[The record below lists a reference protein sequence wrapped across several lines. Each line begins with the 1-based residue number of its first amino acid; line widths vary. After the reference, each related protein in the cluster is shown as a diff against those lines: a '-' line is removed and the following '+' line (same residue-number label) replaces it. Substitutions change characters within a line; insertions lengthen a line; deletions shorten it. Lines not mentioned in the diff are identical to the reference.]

1 MQSLKPGEIAAL
13 ANGLESLVNS
23 RLQRVESGEDWIS
36 FLFYGE
42 GQEKPLFLSLKPSLP
57 VLLPMRAP
65 RSLKKKTIPAL
76 LFLKAHFDNHIL
88 RQVSHDPTE
97 GRVLR
102 LHFSNGGVV
111 EIRLFPHGQNLIAR
125 LDDKR
130 LSTHKVNELQASG
143 SVSTRVEVPD
153 RTVDQLIEEYESIY
167 EKKAASANGGV
178 EVKKEQ
184 IEKALA
190 KKERALELVEKDL
203 KEKTES
209 PFRQVGEWLKA
220 HQSLDVPNVWSAYV
234 DRQKS
239 FAENLNAVFQKAK
252 QTDEKLINAQKRVD
266 ELKKEIEKLK
276 AGEWLAPQATQSP
289 LKKAG
294 AKGRTI
300 ELTGG
305 RLLFLGRS
313 AEENMKLL
321 RASQPWDYWLH
332 IKDFPGSH
340 GIIRRN
346 KQETISDAVF
356 IEALQHLVG
365 KQFGA
370 KGKVHDGEKYSCFI
384 AECRFVKPI
393 KGDRIGRVNYQNER
407 VLTIQFKS

>member
-13 ANGLESLVNS
+13 AIGLDSLVNS
-23 RLQRVESGEDWIS
+23 RLQRIESGIDWLS

-42 GQEKPLFLSLKPSLP
+42 GHEKPLFLSLKPSLP
-57 VLLPMRAP
+57 VLLPMPTP

-76 LFLKAHFDNHIL
+76 LFLKAHFDNHIV
-88 RQVSHDPTE
+88 RQVSHDPNE

-102 LHFSNGGVV
+102 LHFSNGGVI

-130 LSTHKVNELQASG
+130 LSTHKVNELQASSG
-143 SVSTRVEVPD
+143 ASTRTETPD
-153 RTVDQLIEEYESIY
+153 RTIEELVVEYQSIY
-167 EKKAASANGGV
+167 EKKVDAANNQV

-203 KEKTES
+203 NEKKQI
-209 PFRQVGEWLKA
+209 PYRLVGEWLKTY
-220 HQSLDVPNVWSAYV
+220 QTLDVPTEWSNYV
-234 DRQKS
+234 DQKKS
-239 FAENLNAVFQKAK
+239 FAENLNVVFQKAK
-252 QTDEKLINAQKRVD
+252 QTDEKLINAQNRVD

-294 AKGRTI
+294 AKGRTV
-300 ELTGG
+300 ELAGG

-370 KGKVHDGEKYSCFI
+370 KGKAHDGEKYSCLI